1 MGVPESG
8 EKETA
13 GRVWINRNVK
23 SDLWQMGTSKS
34 KNEGRPVML
43 TPTTSTSGESVGD
56 KNTQA
61 GGNWVKDVEIC
72 FGSDWVCDSWF

>member
-1 MGVPESG
+1 MLNNIRARIECVGVPESG

-34 KNEGRPVML
+34 KNEGWQHGGK
-43 TPTTSTSGESVGD
+43 TSYV
-56 KNTQA
+56 NL
-61 GGNWVKDVEIC
+61 NYIN
-72 FGSDWVCDSWF
+72 